1 MNVFLKF
8 PASHICDLF
17 YHYELNSGLLSNAQI
32 EQMTVHMSHIC
43 DLFEHYIFKIWLVL
57 IFAIVEQ
64 VKNTSTKLL
73 RFNFSLDYN
82 F

>member
-1 MNVFLKF
+1 MCFFKF
-8 PASHICDLF
+8 PARVTFVIFF
-17 YHYELNSGLLSNAQI
+17 YHCELNSGVLSNAQI

-73 RFNFSLDYN
+73 KFNFSLDYN